1 MCPQNNAFG
10 GNDITQ
16 LASFCLF
23 DLDIPFLDQPL
34 HVPVDR
40 THSHTQPSCK
50 GRLGGI
56 RLGLN
61 LFQNSQVSF
70 EMLHFNLFNIQLLNY
85 KLRWEVGQADLD
97 EKKTVFSILLEQLG
111 QGGIYSVYNTYN

>member
-1 MCPQNNAFG
+1 MCPQNNSFG
-10 GNDITQ
+10 GNDIAQ
-16 LASFCLF
+16 LAPFRLF

-40 THSHTQPSCK
+40 THRHTQPSCK
-50 GRLGGI
+50 GRLGGV

-70 EMLHFNLFNIQLLNY
+70 EMLHFYLFNIQPLNY
-85 KLRWEVGQADLD
+85 KLKMNQGQVIINN
-97 EKKTVFSILLEQLG
+97 KK
-111 QGGIYSVYNTYN
+111 